1 MPHLTRRAALGAAI
15 LAPAGLVGCATMPD
29 LPVFGTLTGGWSRQG
44 QGAIETPD
52 YAKAYAALGREKH
65 PVAALDLSMMDPSVL
80 RADIPYAGAEAVGTI
95 VVEPRKH
102 HLYLV
107 TAAGRARRYGIAVGP
122 EARGFSGGATVAAR
136 RVWPEWA
143 DSPVVASRA
152 SSGWAQLATPVNVQP
167 SKAGATIPGGP
178 RSPRGARGLYLA
190 ANGQD
195 AGYVIHGTP
204 NPEAVGQDVKRGCI
218 GMINQDVVDLYDRV
232 REGTRV
238 VVLG

>member
-1 MPHLTRRAALGAAI
+1 MPHLTRRAALGIAV
-15 LAPAGLVGCATMPD
+15 LAPAGLAGCAAMPD

-52 YAKAYAALGREKH
+52 YERVYAALPGEKH
-65 PVAALDLSMMDPSVL
+65 RVGALDLSMMDPEFL
-80 RADIPYAGAEAVGTI
+80 RADIPYAGMEAVGTI
-95 VVEPRKH
+95 VVEPKKH

-107 TAAGRARRYGIAVGP
+107 TASGRARRYGIALGA
-122 EARGFSGGATVAAR
+122 EARGFSGSATVAAKR
-136 RVWPEWA
+136 TWPEWA
-143 DSPVVASRA
+143 DSPAIAARA
-152 SSGWAQLATPVNVQP
+152 RTGWAQLAPP
-167 SKAGATIPGGP
+167 AKASSPIPGGP

-204 NPEAVGQDVKRGCI
+204 SPESVGTDVRAGCVAL
-218 GMINQDVVDLYDRV
+218 INQDVIDLYAQV